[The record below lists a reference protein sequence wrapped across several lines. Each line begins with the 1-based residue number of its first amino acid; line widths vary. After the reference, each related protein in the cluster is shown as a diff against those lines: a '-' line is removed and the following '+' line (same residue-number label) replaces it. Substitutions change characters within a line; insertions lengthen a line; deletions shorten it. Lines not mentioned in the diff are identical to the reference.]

1 MTKSTITILAIVA
14 FLVISIGGF
23 FMWANGVYNKGIA
36 YQEQVNASWGDVL
49 ATYQRRADLIPNL
62 VSTVKGAAENEK
74 SILLGV
80 TQARA
85 GLGNAKTPAQ
95 VEAYA
100 QKINTAINVVFE
112 KYPEVK
118 STQNFAE
125 LQAQLEG
132 TENRINVSRQKYND
146 VVKDYNI
153 HIRGF
158 FRKMAL
164 NVFGDANEFPRKE
177 AFQASAGAENA
188 PKVQF

>member
-1 MTKSTITILAIVA
+1 MKRGTAIIIIVIAALAIT
-14 FLVISIGGF
+14 IGGF
-23 FMWANGVYNKGIA
+23 FMWANGVYNKSISL
-36 YQEQVNASWGDVL
+36 QEEVNNQWGDVL

-62 VSTVKGAAENEK
+62 VATVKGAAENEK
-74 SILLGV
+74 AILIGV

-85 GLGNAKTPAQ
+85 GIGGAKTPAE
-95 VEAYA
+95 VEGFA

-118 STQNFAE
+118 STQNFGE

-132 TENRINVSRQKYND
+132 TENRINVARQKYND
-146 VVKDYNI
+146 AVKFYNI
-153 HIRGF
+153 QIRGI

-164 NVFGDANEFPRKE
+164 NMMGSAGEFPVKE
-177 AFQASAGAENA
+177 SFKASAGAENA